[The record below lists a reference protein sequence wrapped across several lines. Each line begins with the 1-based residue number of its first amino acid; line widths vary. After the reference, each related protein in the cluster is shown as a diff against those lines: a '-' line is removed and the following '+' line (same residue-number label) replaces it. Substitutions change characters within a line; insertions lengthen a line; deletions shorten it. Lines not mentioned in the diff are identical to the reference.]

1 MKFTPH
7 IIGAA
12 ALVTLGGA
20 VSGAYIGTS
29 PVLEREARDSL
40 PEAPIIMA
48 SNPSAGSSERPP
60 DHYPLVTPE
69 RTVPVAE
76 LALRGRLRDSAHAH
90 WMRGDDGEGTQLAAY
105 NDIEYSDDDLYR
117 LAREKALIAYTASEP
132 QLQDASGDIAY
143 SDSHAAGQSPSA
155 GSAPLAPPE
164 QVAAS
169 PVTASRKVGNAK
181 VVDVAAALASQGK

>member
-7 IIGAA
+7 IIGAV

-40 PEAPIIMA
+40 PEASIIMA

-90 WMRGDDGEGTQLAAY
+90 WMRGDSGAGTQLAAY
-105 NDIEYSDDDLYR
+105 NDIEYSDEDLYR

-132 QLQDASGDIAY
+132 RLQDASSEIAY
-143 SDSHAAGQSPSA
+143 SDSHVAGHSPSA

-164 QVAAS
+164 RVAPSSA
-169 PVTASRKVGNAK
+169 TTSRKIGNAK

>member
-7 IIGAA
+7 IIGAV

-40 PEAPIIMA
+40 PEASIIMA

-90 WMRGDDGEGTQLAAY
+90 WMRGDSGAGTQLAAY
-105 NDIEYSDDDLYR
+105 NDIEYSDEDLYR

-132 QLQDASGDIAY
+132 RLQDASSEIAY
-143 SDSHAAGQSPSA
+143 SDSPSPSA
-155 GSAPLAPPE
+155 VSAPLAPPE
-164 QVAAS
+164 RVAAS
-169 PVTASRKVGNAK
+169 SATASRKVGNAK